1 MMQFSIAMLVAFS
14 FLLWTVFQANIHS
27 LIFVNIIA
35 VCLYLYSLVLI
46 AQIRF
51 DQAVLLITI
60 TNLFVIA
67 FHTTVYGTQSGFH
80 MLIWPT
86 ACLFAINT
94 SINLA
99 VARNIFGL
107 AILIFVSLQYFIP
120 HSTEYEFYA
129 YSKLVFIGV
138 GGTLLL
144 LSIVTMSLSVSKRR
158 NKLQRLANRDNLTDL
173 YNRRY
178 FTSFLNY
185 QLAVS
190 AREKR
195 SFTLAMADIDHFKS
209 INDNHGHDV
218 GDKVL
223 KMVSECFQTYLGQ
236 NDTSCRWG
244 GEEFLIY
251 LPESRVEYAESVIQA
266 IASVVSDNAIDG
278 LSITMSFG
286 LVESDGNESL
296 DHLLQRV
303 DALLYQ
309 AKAQGRNNIQT
320 KLLT

>member
-1 MMQFSIAMLVAFS
+1 
-14 FLLWTVFQANIHS
+14 
-27 LIFVNIIA
+27 
-35 VCLYLYSLVLI
+35 
-46 AQIRF
+46 
-51 DQAVLLITI
+51 
-60 TNLFVIA
+60 
-67 FHTTVYGTQSGFH
+67 

-99 VARNIFGL
+99 VARNVFGL
-107 AILIFVSLQYFIP
+107 AFLSFVSLQFFIP
-120 HSTEYEFYA
+120 QSTQYDFYT

-144 LSIVTMSLSVSKRR
+144 LSIVTMSLSIGRR
-158 NKLQRLANRDNLTDL
+158 RKKLERLANRDNLTDL
-173 YNRRY
+173 YNRRF

-195 SFTLAMADIDHFKS
+195 SFTLAMVDIDHFKS
-209 INDNHGHDV
+209 INDNHGHDL

-223 KMVSECFQTYLGQ
+223 IAVSECFRTYLGQ
-236 NDTSCRWG
+236 NDVACRWG

-251 LPESRVEYAESVIQA
+251 LPESKVEHAEFVVQA
-266 IASVVSDNAIDG
+266 IASVISDNKVGD
-278 LSITMSFG
+278 LSVTMSFG
-286 LVESDGNESL
+286 LVESDGNETL
-296 DHLLQRV
+296 DDILQRV

-309 AKAQGRNNIQT
+309 AKAQGRDNIQT